1 VDAVFMTGIHASAA
15 KLAAKRLKGDAAC
28 FVELLGCAALVAN
41 RISNKNP
48 SDHNRVVGHVAWH

>member
-1 VDAVFMTGIHASAA
+1 MTGIHASAA